1 MGEVSGVIDVHFID
15 LHETRDKIHVVM
27 EYIVPMEGGKWVVR
41 GVVEKT
47 YRVEVS
53 PEGVN
58 TLPQQDLE
66 RVIFYSSHY
75 VGRVLDRMKPV
86 IENKTREFLGFLSP
100 RRVIFDDL
108 KTGDYPYLPDPTY
121 DGDGIAVCNF
131 DLSLKEEKSM
141 NPPKVTYKVK
151 FVHIVKYSFEA
162 TTLSEVERIL
172 RGFHDN
178 YMKEIVHSSL
188 HLLYDALDNE
198 RKQIKE
204 VLDYF
209 LSEKGR
215 WEVKLTSPPVGNPL
229 VSVTCYHVE
238 PSDETKVKTV
248 KLKRFNFTLPRFLV
262 PPLREKWE
270 KSKGNLREMIDALR
284 FIMAFGSDFDPP
296 DGAREFL
303 DLLDEL
309 ERTLLRK
316 GEITERW

>member
-15 LHETRDKIHVVM
+15 FHETRDKIHVGV
-27 EYIVPMEGGKWVVR
+27 EYIVPMRGGKWVVR
-41 GVVEKT
+41 GIVEKT

-58 TLPQQDLE
+58 TLHQQDLE
-66 RVIFYSSHY
+66 RVVFYSSPY
-75 VGRVLDRMKPV
+75 VDEVLDRMKQV

-108 KTGDYPYLPDPTY
+108 KAGDYPYLPDPTY

-131 DLSLKEEKSM
+131 DLSLTEEKSV

-151 FVHIVKYSFEA
+151 FVHVVRYSFEA
-162 TTLSEVERIL
+162 ATLSEVEKVL

-178 YMKEIVHSSL
+178 YMKEIVYSTL
-188 HLLYDALDNE
+188 PLIYDALDNE
-198 RKQIKE
+198 REQIKE

-215 WEVKLTSPPVGNPL
+215 WEVKLTSPPVGNPF
-229 VSVTCYHVE
+229 VYVVYYQVE

-248 KLKRFNFTLPRFLV
+248 KLKRFDFTLPRFFV

-270 KSKGNLREMIDALR
+270 ESKGNLREMIDALR
-284 FIMAFGSDFDPP
+284 FMMAFGSDFDPP

-309 ERTLLRK
+309 ERT
-316 GEITERW
+316 T